1 VVDAIQKVLP
11 MAQEIWFHGSRATG
25 KHRRNSDTDILVVV
39 PDDLVGDQYLAVVRI
54 LQKLASHFDNYDIQP
69 TKSGTNIH
77 RIAQEEGQLLW
88 ANKQDVAEAF
98 DQPYKT
104 KSEKSDY
111 GDVDMLAKLPD
122 GTNLSIMFNQEYG
135 DEGEEVVQVEF
146 YRNNSQE
153 VTGEGDAQRI
163 FATVI
168 DAIQKYIKKY
178 KPQRL
183 SFSAS
188 KAVDMDADDNGAQ
201 FNPESR
207 AKLYDRLVQRY
218 SKALGYR
225 AFRADNGDIVIYEL
239 SRLKPAVAEEQLDE
253 LSFLGSECTKD
264 CSGHRAGYEWS
275 KRKGLRQANSL
286 YSPSFNKGAAL
297 AVAGK

>member
-1 VVDAIQKVLP
+1 MRAQEFIAEGDKKPAVRRIQKMLNNKFNANLDVDGILGP
-11 MAQEIWFHGSRATG
+11 LTQKSINRFMPSARPGSADEPNRTTAVQG
-25 KHRRNSDTDILVVV
+25 KKLKTD
-39 PDDLVGDQYLAVVRI
+39 
-54 LQKLASHFDNYDIQP
+54 SM
-69 TKSGTNIH
+69 
-77 RIAQEEGQLLW
+77 
-88 ANKQDVAEAF
+88 AEAF

-111 GDVDMLAKLPD
+111 GDVDMLARLPD

-135 DEGEEVVQVEF
+135 DEGEEVTQVEF

-239 SRLKPAVAEEQLDE
+239 SRIKPGVAEEQLDE

-264 CSGHRAGYEWS
+264 CSGHRAGYDWS
-275 KRKGLRQANSL
+275 KRKGLRQANSW
-286 YSPSFNKGAAL
+286 SPSFNKGAGL

>member
-1 VVDAIQKVLP
+1 MRAQEFVAEGDRKKQSIRRIQKMLNDRFNANLDIDGVLGP
-11 MAQEIWFHGSRATG
+11 LTQKSINRFMPRARPGAADEPNKTTAVQG
-25 KHRRNSDTDILVVV
+25 KKVKTD
-39 PDDLVGDQYLAVVRI
+39 
-54 LQKLASHFDNYDIQP
+54 NM
-69 TKSGTNIH
+69 
-77 RIAQEEGQLLW
+77 
-88 ANKQDVAEAF
+88 AEAF

-275 KRKGLRQANSL
+275 KRKGLRQANSW
-286 YSPSFNKGAAL
+286 SPSFNKGAGL

>member
-1 VVDAIQKVLP
+1 
-11 MAQEIWFHGSRATG
+11 MRAQEFI
-25 KHRRNSDTDILVVV
+25 
-39 PDDLVGDQYLAVVRI
+39 
-54 LQKLASHFDNYDIQP
+54 
-69 TKSGTNIH
+69 
-77 RIAQEEGQLLW
+77 
-88 ANKQDVAEAF
+88 AEAF
-98 DQPYKT
+98 DNPYKGKWE
-104 KSEKSDY
+104 KSEYSDS
-111 GDVDMLAKLPD
+111 VDMLVKLPD
-122 GTNLSIMFNQEYG
+122 GTPLSIMFNMEYG
-135 DEGEEVVQVEF
+135 EDGEEVVQVEF
-146 YRNNSQE
+146 HRNNSQD

-188 KAVDMDADDNGAQ
+188 KAVDMDADDVEH

-218 SKALGYR
+218 ARALGYR

-239 SRLKPAVAEEQLDE
+239 SRIKPAVAEEQLDE

-264 CSGHRAGYEWS
+264 CSGHRAGYDWS
-275 KRKGLRQANSL
+275 KRKGLRQANSW
-286 YSPSFNKGAAL
+286 SPSFNKGAGL

>member
-1 VVDAIQKVLP
+1 
-11 MAQEIWFHGSRATG
+11 MRAQEFVT
-25 KHRRNSDTDILVVV
+25 
-39 PDDLVGDQYLAVVRI
+39 
-54 LQKLASHFDNYDIQP
+54 
-69 TKSGTNIH
+69 
-77 RIAQEEGQLLW
+77 
-88 ANKQDVAEAF
+88 EAF

-163 FATVI
+163 FATVL

-188 KAVDMDADDNGAQ
+188 KEVDMDADDSGAN

-225 AFRADNGDIVIYEL
+225 AFRADNGNIVRYEL
-239 SRLKPAVAEEQLDE
+239 SRIAKGVAEEEQLDE

-264 CSGHRAGYEWS
+264 CSGHRAGYDWS

>member
-1 VVDAIQKVLP
+1 
-11 MAQEIWFHGSRATG
+11 
-25 KHRRNSDTDILVVV
+25 
-39 PDDLVGDQYLAVVRI
+39 
-54 LQKLASHFDNYDIQP
+54 
-69 TKSGTNIH
+69 
-77 RIAQEEGQLLW
+77 
-88 ANKQDVAEAF
+88 
-98 DQPYKT
+98 
-104 KSEKSDY
+104 
-111 GDVDMLAKLPD
+111 
-122 GTNLSIMFNQEYG
+122 
-135 DEGEEVVQVEF
+135 
-146 YRNNSQE
+146 
-153 VTGEGDAQRI
+153 
-163 FATVI
+163 VI
-168 DAIQKYIKKY
+168 DSIQKYIKKY

-239 SRLKPAVAEEQLDE
+239 SRLKPAVAEGKQPGKPVVDAILKVMPVTQEIWFHGSRATGQHRKNSDTDILVVIPDDLVGDQYLSVVRILQKLSSHFDNYDIQPTRAGTNIHRIAQEEGRLLWSSKQGVAEEQLDE

-275 KRKGLRQANSL
+275 KRKGLRQANSW
-286 YSPSFNKGAAL
+286 SPSFNKGAGL